1 MTNRQANIYN
11 AIKEAFEEVDVMKEE
26 LSKDEILQ
34 IYKNLQIIAEYDEL
48 KKIKEIAMLYALSR
62 LC

>member
-11 AIKEAFEEVDVMKEE
+11 AIKEAFEEVDVMEEE